1 MIGNQRPRTLVVGW
15 PQWGRNGGS
24 VNELLVR
31 QKMFLWQM
39 KLIVNNF
46 STRSVFILRSTKKQY
61 KVDQQLLL
69 SIFFF
74 FKFNCPKYYPKKKKK
89 SKCLVAFLR
98 NLRNGE
104 RRRFKGRK
112 KREEEAEID
121 VEGLRLSAVV
131 LCLCFNS
138 FDILFVIFFKGF

>member
-69 SIFFF
+69 SNFFF
-74 FKFNCPKYYPKKKKK
+74 FKIQLPKILPKKKKNP
-89 SKCLVAFLR
+89 SVWLR
-98 NLRNGE
+98 
-104 RRRFKGRK
+104 F
-112 KREEEAEID
+112 
-121 VEGLRLSAVV
+121 
-131 LCLCFNS
+131 
-138 FDILFVIFFKGF
+138 

>member
-61 KVDQQLLL
+61 KVDQQLFL

-74 FKFNCPKYYPKKKKK
+74 LNSIAQNTTQKKKKIQVFGCVSKK
-89 SKCLVAFLR
+89 S
-98 NLRNGE
+98 
-104 RRRFKGRK
+104 
-112 KREEEAEID
+112 
-121 VEGLRLSAVV
+121 
-131 LCLCFNS
+131 
-138 FDILFVIFFKGF
+138 

>member
-1 MIGNQRPRTLVVGW
+1 MVAFSKILWNLFLLFLCIFSSPKYTYNFFFKNNFRIKKIVIGNQRPRTLVVGW

-74 FKFNCPKYYPKKKKK
+74 FFKFNCPKYYPKKKIQVFGCVSKK
-89 SKCLVAFLR
+89 S
-98 NLRNGE
+98 
-104 RRRFKGRK
+104 
-112 KREEEAEID
+112 
-121 VEGLRLSAVV
+121 
-131 LCLCFNS
+131 
-138 FDILFVIFFKGF
+138 